1 MGGKAFSTGSDALYT
16 PRMVPKVYEFTLA
29 NCFDALTD
37 LFHVVKTPIEAPEK
51 ATFGDIDLL
60 VSLEGSLFTAED
72 TNDHQKAAIWNA
84 IERKLEAIQVF
95 EEGKLFNSKSMA
107 IPWPIDLSKDVM
119 VDQLAAESIAGHKA
133 ESGWGE
139 ANNKA
144 VETIHE
150 AETESRYIQVD
161 IQLCSSDQELEWRVL

>member
-16 PRMVPKVYEFTLA
+16 PRMVPKVYEITLA

-37 LFHVVKTPIEAPEK
+37 LFPVVKTPIEAPEK

-60 VSLEGSLFTAED
+60 ISLEGSPFTSED
-72 TNDHQKAAIWNA
+72 INDHQKADIWKA
-84 IERKLEAIQVF
+84 IERKLKAVQVF
-95 EEGKLFNSKSMA
+95 EEGKLAISKSMA
-107 IPWPIDLSKDVM
+107 IPWPISLSKDVM
-119 VDQLAAESIAGHKA
+119 VDQLAAESIAEHKA
-133 ESGWGE
+133 ESGWGK

-150 AETESRYIQVD
+150 AETKSRYIQVD
-161 IQLCSSDQELEWRVL
+161 IQLCSSDQKLKWRVL

>member
-16 PRMVPKVYEFTLA
+16 PRMVPKVYDTTLA
-29 NCFDALTD
+29 SCFDALAD

-60 VSLEGSLFTAED
+60 VSLEGSVFTSED
-72 TNDHQKAAIWNA
+72 INDPQKAALWNA
-84 IERKLEAIQVF
+84 IERKLEAVQVF
-95 EEGKLFNSKSMA
+95 QEGKLFTSKSMA
-107 IPWPIDLSKDVM
+107 IPWPVGLSKDVM
-119 VDQLAAESIAGHKA
+119 ADQLAAEDIAGHKA
-133 ESGWGE
+133 ESGWGK

-150 AETESRYIQVD
+150 AETKSRYIQVD
-161 IQLCSSDQELEWRVL
+161 IRLCSSGQDLEWRVL